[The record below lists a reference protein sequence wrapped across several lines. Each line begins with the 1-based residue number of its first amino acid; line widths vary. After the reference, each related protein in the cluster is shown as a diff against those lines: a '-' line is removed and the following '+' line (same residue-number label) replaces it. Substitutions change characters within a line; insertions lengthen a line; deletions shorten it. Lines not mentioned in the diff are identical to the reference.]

1 MSWIELELH
10 RMRAAPADL
19 SSSDSRVHLAS
30 PGPSPSEIVDLAE
43 DVSGEPVA
51 LSSANLYLETL
62 PQPPSEI
69 VVLGSWVLDL
79 LLCKVAVDVCCE
91 RSLCLLNFVYN
102 ESIST
107 LGLCDS
113 AVIQPLC
120 SAAVR
125 TCCC

>member
-51 LSSANLYLETL
+51 ISSANLYLETL

-69 VVLGSWVLDL
+69 VVWVLDL

-102 ESIST
+102 EYTAT
-107 LGLCDS
+107 LLS
-113 AVIQPLC
+113 SRQNLLLL
-120 SAAVR
+120 
-125 TCCC
+125 TC

>member
-1 MSWIELELH
+1 
-10 RMRAAPADL
+10 MRAAPADL

-51 LSSANLYLETL
+51 ISSANLYLETL

-69 VVLGSWVLDL
+69 VVWVLDL

-102 ESIST
+102 EYTAT
-107 LGLCDS
+107 LLS
-113 AVIQPLC
+113 SRQNLLLL
-120 SAAVR
+120 
-125 TCCC
+125 TC

>member
-1 MSWIELELH
+1 MSSASWVLNLTSLGWMSWIELELH

-51 LSSANLYLETL
+51 ISSANLYLETL

-69 VVLGSWVLDL
+69 VVWVLDL
-79 LLCKVAVDVCCE
+79 LLCKVAVDVVNDHC
-91 RSLCLLNFVYN
+91 VY
-102 ESIST
+102 SILFT
-107 LGLCDS
+107 TNIQPHCS
-113 AVIQPLC
+113 AV
-120 SAAVR
+120 VR